1 MRGTVVVQS
10 GSSWQNN
17 SPLMGD
23 VRSHKSNMKQ
33 DMNKGHM
40 YSNGALG
47 WEFVL
52 DSLPFLT
59 LGAPI

>member
-1 MRGTVVVQS
+1 
-10 GSSWQNN
+10 
-17 SPLMGD
+17 MGD